1 MTPVEQALVAA
12 LNEQSRIIEALER
25 RLAKVEAE
33 ERFALTENTPHEVL
47 EFLEALGRSMSVQE
61 KRLDDLEQV
70 VERRGL
76 GTSWSPNRDELMK
89 IVENDERRL
98 G

>member
-1 MTPVEQALVAA
+1 MTEIEQALVAA
-12 LNEQSRIIEALER
+12 LNEQSLIIEALER

-33 ERFALTENTPHEVL
+33 ERFALTESTPHEVI
-47 EFLEALGRSMSVQE
+47 EFLEALGRSMTAQE
-61 KRLDDLEQV
+61 ERLDDLEQV

-76 GTSWSPNRDELMK
+76 GTSWSPNRDALMK
-89 IVENDERRL
+89 IVEEDERRL